1 MEDNFELEMKEVR
14 TPKQVGHLHRK
25 LFLLVFAVALLV
37 QGWLAVEKGLSDYY
51 RGLAGSF
58 KVILTVDGP
67 AEPAQLE
74 EWGQTLNQKAD
85 ITSVRLLS
93 PEDALAVVR
102 HKNPQLVESLLQ
114 LGKNQMPA
122 YFEVTFA
129 DGAMANI
136 EPLVDNLDAE
146 YESLTPHYNL
156 SHAQLMFRV
165 GLYAKLLRALGAL
178 ALLGFLTFMFL
189 VEAAPYSQQ
198 RAFSGLLS
206 GLLAGVLSGVLLAVA
221 VYPAG
226 LLTDLLPYFTT
237 WPRQGMLVVFCGLLG
252 WTLSKWQRF

>member
-1 MEDNFELEMKEVR
+1 MEDNFELEMKEVHS
-14 TPKQVGHLHRK
+14 PKHIGHLHRK
-25 LFLLVFAVALLV
+25 LFLLVFAVALLA
-37 QGWLAVEKGLSDYY
+37 QGWLVVEKGLSDYY
-51 RGLAGSF
+51 RQLADSF
-58 KVILTVDGP
+58 KVILTVDAP
-67 AEPAQLE
+67 ADPAQLE
-74 EWGQTLNQKAD
+74 EWGQTLNQKED

-122 YFEVTFA
+122 YFEVTVA
-129 DGAMANI
+129 DAAMANI

-146 YESLTPHYNL
+146 YEDLTPHYNL

-165 GLYAKLLRALGAL
+165 GLYAKLLRLLGAL
-178 ALLGFLTFMFL
+178 TLLVFLTFMFL

-198 RAFSGLLS
+198 RALSGLLS
-206 GLLAGVLSGVLLAVA
+206 GMLAGVLSIGVFVLM

-226 LLTDLLPYFTT
+226 LLTDFLAYFTT
-237 WPRQGMLVVFCGLLG
+237 WSRQGLLVVFCGLLG

>member
-1 MEDNFELEMKEVR
+1 MDDNFELEMKEVH

-37 QGWLAVEKGLSDYY
+37 QGWLIIEKGLNDYY
-51 RGLAGSF
+51 RQLADSF

-74 EWGQTLNQKAD
+74 EWGQTLNQKED
-85 ITSVRLLS
+85 ITTVRLLS

-114 LGKNQMPA
+114 LGKNKMPA
-122 YFEVTFA
+122 YFELTFKDKA
-129 DGAMANI
+129 IANI
-136 EPLVDNLDAE
+136 ESLVDNLDGE
-146 YESLTPHYNL
+146 YEQLTPHYDL

-165 GLYAKLLRALGAL
+165 GLYAKLLRVLGAL
-178 ALLGFLTFMFL
+178 AVLGFLTFMFL
-189 VEAAPYSQQ
+189 IEAAPYEQQ
-198 RAFSGLLS
+198 QAFSGLLS
-206 GLLAGVLSGVLLAVA
+206 GLLAGVLSAVLVVVV

-226 LLTDLLPYFTT
+226 LLADMLTHFTT
-237 WPRQGMLVVFCGLLG
+237 WPRQGLLVVFCGLLG